1 MSSTPEIGKKVLLVD
16 DDPDITLTY
25 TLALEDSGYVVDTYN
40 DPLVALTRF
49 KPNFYDLLLL
59 DVKMPQ
65 MNGLELYEQIKKMD
79 GNARVCF
86 ISAFN
91 LEGKAEREQF
101 PSMQIDCFIPKPVE
115 VGELLKTLEILLPK

>member
-1 MSSTPEIGKKVLLVD
+1 MVD

-25 TLALEDSGYVVDTYN
+25 SLALEDSGYIVDTYN

-59 DVKMPQ
+59 DVRMPQ

-79 GNARVCF
+79 ANARVCF

-91 LEGKAEREQF
+91 LKHKA
-101 PSMQIDCFIPKPVE
+101 
-115 VGELLKTLEILLPK
+115 

>member
-1 MSSTPEIGKKVLLVD
+1 MVD

-25 TLALEDSGYVVDTYN
+25 SLALEDSGYIVDTYN
-40 DPLVALTRF
+40 DPLVALTPF

-59 DVKMPQ
+59 DVRMPQ

-79 GNARVCF
+79 ANARVCF

-91 LEGKAEREQF
+91 LEDKAEREQL

-115 VGELLKTLEILLPK
+115 VGELLKTLEILLLK

>member
-1 MSSTPEIGKKVLLVD
+1 VSSTPGIGKKVLLVD

-25 TLALEDSGYVVDTYN
+25 SLALEDSGYVVDTYN

-65 MNGLELYEQIKKMD
+65 MNGLELYEQIKKWMVTL
-79 GNARVCF
+79 GFVLLVLS
-86 ISAFN
+86 ISRA
-91 LEGKAEREQF
+91 K
-101 PSMQIDCFIPKPVE
+101 PKENNSQQCKLIV
-115 VGELLKTLEILLPK
+115 LFRNQLKWVSF

>member
-1 MSSTPEIGKKVLLVD
+1 VSSTPGIGKKVLLVD

-59 DVKMPQ
+59 DVRMPQ

-101 PSMQIDCFIPKPVE
+101 PAMQIDCFIPKPVE
-115 VGELLKTLEILLPK
+115 VGELLKTLEILLLK

>member
-1 MSSTPEIGKKVLLVD
+1 MGKKVLLVD

-25 TLALEDSGYVVDTYN
+25 SLALEDSGYVVDTYN

-59 DVKMPQ
+59 DVRMPQ

-91 LEGKAEREQF
+91 VEDQTEREQF
-101 PSMQIDCFIPKPVE
+101 PSMQIECFIPKPVE
-115 VGELLKTLEILLPK
+115 VGELLKTLEILLLK

>member
-1 MSSTPEIGKKVLLVD
+1 LVD
-16 DDPDITLTY
+16 DDPDITMTY
-25 TLALEDSGYVVDTYN
+25 SLALEDSGYVADTYN
-40 DPLVALTRF
+40 DSLVALTRF

-59 DVKMPQ
+59 DVRIPQ

-91 LEGKAEREQF
+91 VEDKAEREQF
-101 PSMQIDCFIPKPVE
+101 PSMRIDCFIPNQ
-115 VGELLKTLEILLPK
+115 LKWVSF

>member
-1 MSSTPEIGKKVLLVD
+1 MSSTSGIGKKVLLVD

-25 TLALEDSGYVVDTYN
+25 SLALEDSGYVVDTYN
-40 DPLVALTRF
+40 DPLDALTRF

-59 DVKMPQ
+59 DIRMPQ
-65 MNGLELYEQIKKMD
+65 MNGFELYEQIKKMD

-91 LEGKAEREQF
+91 LEDTAERENF
-101 PSMQIDCFIPKPVE
+101 PSLQPDCFISKPVE
-115 VGELLKTLEILLPK
+115 VGKLLNTLEILLLK